1 MDKITHTPTPWYI
14 REYNTSLILTD
25 TGLELIEYQLK
36 HNKSDYEIVTIH
48 LDSADNGKA
57 NAEYICRAVNSHEG
71 LVSALKLACLML
83 NDFAKLTNTKNDF
96 NKSDNLHKILE
107 ALKAADG
114 EEVK

>member
-1 MDKITHTPTPWYI
+1 MDKITKLPWFATRDRYTNDE
-14 REYNTSLILTD
+14 RDNVWTVSPDPNETGWETD
-25 TGLELIEYQLK
+25 SGFPGYGLSK
-36 HNKSDYEIVTIH
+36 
-48 LDSADNGKA
+48 AD
-57 NAEYICRAVNSHEG
+57 AEYICRAVNSHEG

-114 EEVK
+114 EGVK

>member
-1 MDKITHTPTPWYI
+1 MDKITKLPWTYDKERCDI
-14 REYNTSLILTD
+14 KDANGIILATMAL
-25 TGLELIEYQLK
+25 GQHSAIEK
-36 HNKSDYEIVTIH
+36 MV
-48 LDSADNGKA
+48 
-57 NAEYICRAVNSHEG
+57 RAVNSHEG

-114 EEVK
+114 EGVK